1 MNYQSCEALNNCFS
15 ATKDGQLVCL
25 TSKTVVKNSLQRAY
39 IFTNLFFY
47 DITHREIEKLASKIR
62 QMYEVV
68 IGSSE
73 FAPDDVD
80 HLFPNISARFS
91 TEIGNNSLDP
101 LIKLEL
107 AKIKPTM
114 MLQLSKFE
122 QKQIDQMHLSICN
135 TEINK
140 FKKALIITQDNRGK
154 PYNITLSE
162 KYVNNLPVRCRRFL
176 KPTIKMLAYMDSLQF
191 DQFEISPD
199 YKITY
204 TWSDEHPQFDEES
217 LKDEIKAIIA
227 QEPATDEPESNEPE
241 TNSDAE

>member
-1 MNYQSCEALNNCFS
+1 MNYQSCEAINRSF
-15 ATKDGQLVCL
+15 TVTDDGQVACM
-25 TSKTVVKNSLQRAY
+25 TSKTLVKNSMQRAY

-47 DITHREIEKLASKIR
+47 DITQREINKLCGKIR
-62 QMYEVV
+62 KTYEIV

-91 TEIGNNSLDP
+91 TEVGNNSLDP

-107 AKIKPTM
+107 AKVKPTM
-114 MLQLSKFE
+114 MLQLSKNE
-122 QKQIDQMHLSICN
+122 QKQIDQMYIAVCN

-140 FKKALIITQDNRGK
+140 FKKALIITQDNKGK
-154 PYNITLSE
+154 PYEISLSE
-162 KYVNNLPVRCRRFL
+162 KYVNNLPERCRRIL
-176 KPTIKMLAYMDSLQF
+176 KPTIKMLAYMDGLQF

-199 YKITY
+199 YHITY
-204 TWSDEHPQFDEES
+204 TWADVHPQFEEEP

-227 QEPATDEPESNEPE
+227 GRNNLPE
-241 TNSDAE
+241 TPTF